1 MIEEEAIK
9 ILFNLGAIGI
19 VLVFVGIYGSKAIK
33 KLYNDMTMQ
42 HKEQLKLCYK
52 REDQLMQWLN
62 KKNETDN
69 KVAETLDN
77 ICSQIGCL
85 NRKIEEIEKKI
96 K

>member
-9 ILFNLGAIGI
+9 ILFNLGAIGV
-19 VLVFVGIYGSKAIK
+19 VLIFAGKYGSQALK
-33 KLYNDMTMQ
+33 KLYEDINSQ
-42 HKEQLKLCYK
+42 HKEQIKLCYK
-52 REDQLMQWLN
+52 REDKLMEWLN

-69 KVAETLDN
+69 KVAETLEG
-77 ICSQIGCL
+77 ICNEIGCL